1 MIIANLHGLINTN
14 NLPQTQVNCHNVPYQ
29 IIIPFRNSEGNLL
42 LVELVYITALVL
54 NLEKYINEIQL
65 SITNVS
71 NLLNF
76 LSAKKIDDVYLFSRL
91 ALEHIKRFIINMFY
105 RT

>member
-1 MIIANLHGLINTN
+1 MVLSTLTTCHRHKLIAIIL
-14 NLPQTQVNCHNVPYQ
+14 PYQ

-54 NLEKYINEIQL
+54 NLEKYINEIQP

-71 NLLNF
+71 NWLNF
-76 LSAKKIDDVYLFSRL
+76 LSAKKIDDVNLFSQL
-91 ALEHIKRFIINMFY
+91 GLEHLKRFIINMFY